1 MFRRLPRPVAVLVLT
16 LFTTGAAIASGVIPN
31 LFTYDDPTGGVS
43 TYSTNGALRKSNP
56 FFQSL
61 GTNGRSCATCHVA
74 SAAFGLSA
82 AEARARFAVTR
93 GRDPLFVGLDGANC
107 PDAPRRDVA
116 SHSLILGNGLLRIAL
131 TMPPNADFTVDT
143 VRDPYGCDDVEDAT
157 TGVRTL
163 SMYRRPLPSTNLRFV
178 TGVMWDGRETVAPL
192 GDPGSYRANL
202 LTDLRQQALDATL
215 GHAQASRPPSDAQLA
230 AIVDFEVHLYS
241 AQSWDTGAGLLQTEG
256 ASGGPMRLAHE
267 DFWPG
272 INDPLGDSFDA
283 QGFSLFDRWA
293 DLPRRR
299 PRSRE
304 REEIAAGEA
313 IFNTAPLTITDV
325 SGFNDALGEP
335 AIAGT
340 CSTCHNTP
348 NVGSHSTPLPID
360 IGVGHVAAFESDPN
374 IVAALSKLSMPNLP
388 VYKVTC
394 TGEDAGAVAYTT
406 DLGKAM
412 LSGQCADVGR
422 LKGPVLRGLAARA
435 PYFHNGAAATLREV
449 VEFYNARF
457 QMNLTERQKRQLV
470 AFLQS
475 L

>member
-1 MFRRLPRPVAVLVLT
+1 MFRRLPRPVAVLVLIM
-16 LFTTGAAIASGVIPN
+16 LTGGVALASAVIPN

-43 TYSTNGALRKSNP
+43 TYSTNGALRTSNP

-74 SAAFGLSA
+74 RAALGLSA
-82 AEARARFAVTR
+82 AEAQARFAATH
-93 GRDPLFVGLDGANC
+93 GSDPLFVGLDGANC
-107 PDAPRRDVA
+107 PDVPRQDLA
-116 SHSLILGNGLLRIAL
+116 GHSLILGNGLLRIAL
-131 TMPPNADFTVDT
+131 SVPSNADFTVET
-143 VRDPYGCDDVEDAT
+143 VRDPYGCDDVQDPAT
-157 TGVRTL
+157 GARTL
-163 SMYRRPLPSTNLRFV
+163 SMYRRPLPGANLRYV

-192 GDPGSYRANL
+192 GDPGTYRANL
-202 LTDLRQQALDATL
+202 LTDLRHQALDATL
-215 GHAQASRPPSDAQLA
+215 GHAQASVPPSDKQLA
-230 AIVDFEVHLYS
+230 EIVDFEVNLYS
-241 AQSWDTGAGLLQTEG
+241 AQTWDTRAGLLQTGG
-256 ASGGPMRLAHE
+256 AEGGPMHLSRQGFE
-267 DFWPG
+267 PG
-272 INDPLGDSFDA
+272 INDPLGGSFDA
-283 QGFSLFDRWA
+283 HAFSLFDSWTHV
-293 DLPRRR
+293 PG
-299 PRSRE
+299 RSPGARE
-304 REEIAAGEA
+304 REAIAAGEA

-325 SGFNDALGEP
+325 PGLNDALGQP

-374 IVAALSKLSMPNLP
+374 IAAALAKLSMPDLP

-394 TGEDAGAVAYTT
+394 TGENAGAVVYTT

-412 LSGQCADVGR
+412 ISGQCADVSR

-457 QMNLTERQKRQLV
+457 QMNLTEQQKQQLV